1 MNAID
6 VTVHVFE
13 SQVDVPQRNGC
24 RVNETYLSVEVPQD
38 IRDFVAIVSDP
49 TEQIQSGFCAMDGR
63 LYNGMVDDSW
73 NRMKDARA
81 DDTAYRRWF
90 EQHRAK
96 PGDLAC
102 QRVASVAFAHR
113 PLVSI
118 VVPCYKTDL
127 VYLRELLD
135 SVLAQSYDNWELL
148 LMDASPEWDAV
159 ATLATSANDERVRRI
174 ELPGNGGIV
183 VNTNAGIE
191 QATGDYIA
199 FLDHD
204 DILEPDALFRYV
216 SALNKAA
223 EGERPRSCSA
233 TRTCFR
239 KRSGAS
245 RSLRPSS
252 TSTCSIAITA

>member
-1 MNAID
+1 
-6 VTVHVFE
+6 
-13 SQVDVPQRNGC
+13 
-24 RVNETYLSVEVPQD
+24 
-38 IRDFVAIVSDP
+38 
-49 TEQIQSGFCAMDGR
+49 MDGR

-73 NRMKDARA
+73 DRMKDARA
-81 DDTAYRRWF
+81 DDAAYRRWF

-102 QRVASVAFAHR
+102 QRVASAAFAYR

-118 VVPCYKTDL
+118 VVPCYKTDR

-148 LMDASPEWDAV
+148 FMDASPEWDAV
-159 ATLATSANDERVRRI
+159 ANLAASANDERVRRI
-174 ELPGNGGIV
+174 GLPGNGGIV

-191 QATGDYIA
+191 QAMGDYVA

-204 DILEPDALFRYV
+204 DILEPDALFHYV
-216 SALNKAA
+216 SALNKTA
-223 EGERPRSCSA
+223 EGERPRSCSV
-233 TRTCFR
+233 TKTCSR
-239 KRSGAS
+239 KRGSGAS
-245 RSLRPSS
+245 RSLRRGS